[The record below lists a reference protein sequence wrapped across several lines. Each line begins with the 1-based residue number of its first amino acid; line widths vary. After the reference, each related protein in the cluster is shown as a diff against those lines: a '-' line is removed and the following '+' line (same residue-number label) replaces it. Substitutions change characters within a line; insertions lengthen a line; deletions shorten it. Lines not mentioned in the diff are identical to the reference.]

1 MVQTRRRTRQ
11 RGPALLRLPTD
22 VLRKIATHT
31 VAPALVVAAGSNLE
45 ARTALRKGTDEAE
58 RSRFGGIGLT
68 VREAEHVLRTRYRNI
83 VDASQLESQEAARR
97 AFSRKNIVCTDEDH
111 PDAPEDIEDWLD
123 DDGQEAFVASR
134 FVRTLLAYGADPS
147 GISTESFT
155 PLHLVAAYCPSDA
168 IELARVLLAAGAD
181 IDAECSPADMS
192 GTCALTWCITDTDMD
207 TGELEGLVSDA
218 RCALATFLVEQ
229 GCDVAK
235 ADAGFTQANKRNDQN
250 RFGDDRTL
258 AILFAQQSTPAGERL
273 VDLITT
279 ALEEAGPE
287 RRQAAADAA
296 RQRFNELVDPSQYH
310 APYIFGDGD
319 SDDDD

>member
-123 DDGQEAFVASR
+123 DDGQGAFVASR

-147 GISTESFT
+147 GSRNESFT
-155 PLHLVAAYCPSDA
+155 PLHLVASYVPSDA
-168 IELARVLLAAGAD
+168 IELARSLLAAGAD
-181 IDAECSPADMS
+181 IDAEGSPKDVA
-192 GTCALTWCITDTDMD
+192 GTCALTWCITLTD
-207 TGELEGLVSDA
+207 GPASDA

-235 ADAGFTQANKRNDQN
+235 ADAGFTQANASG
-250 RFGDDRTL
+250 FTPHERTL
-258 AILFAQQSTPAGERL
+258 LASLAQQSTPAGERL
-273 VDLITT
+273 LDLVTA

-296 RQRFNELVDPSQYH
+296 RQRFSEMGQYS
-310 APYIFGDGD
+310 FGDDD
-319 SDDDD
+319 SDAD

>member
-1 MVQTRRRTRQ
+1 MVQTRRRARQ
-11 RGPALLRLPTD
+11 RGAALLRLPTD
-22 VLRKIATHT
+22 VLHKIATHA
-31 VAPALVVAAGSNLE
+31 VLPELVVAAGTNVE

-58 RSRFGGIGLT
+58 RSRFGGIGMT

-83 VDASQLESQEAARR
+83 VPAVLLESRDQARC
-97 AFSRKNIVCTDEDH
+97 AFSRKNIICTDEDH

-123 DDGQEAFVASR
+123 DDSHQEVFVASR

-147 GISTESFT
+147 GTSDESFT
-155 PLHLVAAYCPSDA
+155 PLHLVAAYAPSDA
-168 IELARVLLAAGAD
+168 IELARFLLAAGAD
-181 IDAECSPADMS
+181 IDAECDPDDVA
-192 GTCALTWCITDTDMD
+192 GTCALTWCITLTD
-207 TGELEGLVSDA
+207 GPASDA

-296 RQRFNELVDPSQYH
+296 RQRFSEMGQY
-310 APYIFGDGD
+310 IS
-319 SDDDD
+319 SDDDSDAD

>member
-1 MVQTRRRTRQ
+1 MMQTRQ
-11 RGPALLRLPTD
+11 RERGAALLRLPTD
-22 VLRKIATHT
+22 VLHKIATHT
-31 VAPALVVAAGSNLE
+31 VAPGLVVAAGSNLE

-235 ADAGFTQANKRNDQN
+235 ADAGFTQANASG
-250 RFGDDRTL
+250 FTPHERTL
-258 AILFAQQSTPAGERL
+258 LASLAQQSTPAGERL
-273 VDLITT
+273 LDLVTA

-296 RQRFNELVDPSQYH
+296 RQRFSEMGQY
-310 APYIFGDGD
+310 IS
-319 SDDDD
+319 SDDDSDAD

>member
-1 MVQTRRRTRQ
+1 MVQTRRRVRQ
-11 RGPALLRLPTD
+11 RGAVLLRLPTD
-22 VLRKIATHT
+22 VLHKIATHT
-31 VAPALVVAAGSNLE
+31 VAPGLVVAAGSNLE

-58 RSRFGGIGLT
+58 RSRFGGIGMT
-68 VREAEHVLRTRYRNI
+68 VREAEHILRTRYRNI
-83 VDASQLESQEAARR
+83 VPAVLLESRDQARC
-97 AFSRKNIVCTDEDH
+97 AFSRKNIICTDEDH

-123 DDGQEAFVASR
+123 DDGQEVFVASR

-192 GTCALTWCITDTDMD
+192 GTCALTWCITLTD
-207 TGELEGLVSDA
+207 GPASDA

-235 ADAGFTQANKRNDQN
+235 ADAGFTQANERNE
-250 RFGDDRTL
+250 FMGWGDDRTL
-258 AILFAQQSTPAGERL
+258 ATLFAQQSTPAGERL

-279 ALEEAGPE
+279 ALEAAGPE
-287 RRQAAADAA
+287 RCRAADEAA
-296 RQRFNELVDPSQYH
+296 RQYTAAHNTE
-310 APYIFGDGD
+310 D
-319 SDDDD
+319 SEYY